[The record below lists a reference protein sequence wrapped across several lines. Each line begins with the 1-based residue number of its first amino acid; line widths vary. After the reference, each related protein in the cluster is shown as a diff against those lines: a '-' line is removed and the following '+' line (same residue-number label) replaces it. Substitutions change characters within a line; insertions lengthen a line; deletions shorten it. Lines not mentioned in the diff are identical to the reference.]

1 MQGLQMFDDA
11 RSTRRGQL
19 KAEPYYILTIALCVL
34 AVSGIIVRGQDAIG
48 ALTWGWANA
57 LTPVTSEFK
66 HGQQV
71 NYGVY
76 DPHQHFSK
84 AKGVAIDHIFVSW
97 LSPDLSDVFS
107 SFFDNAKKRNRWLM
121 ITVEPHAVQG
131 RGSEL
136 LNDVVSGAYDPNIDS
151 VCRSIG
157 SLNPSV
163 LVRWGHEMETTDAR
177 YPWSGANAEN
187 YKAAYRHFAR
197 RCRANAPNVYLV
209 WSPKG
214 APELAK
220 YYPGRSFVDLVGL
233 SLYALPA
240 YDLDH
245 FGRIMT
251 FRDAFIPKYNRVVA
265 FDTPVMIAEMGISG
279 DPKYQA
285 DWMADFFR
293 SIQNFPLLRTVVYF
307 NAKDNPGAWADK
319 YGIPN
324 WTIDPTIF
332 E

>member
-1 MQGLQMFDDA
+1 MFDDA

-19 KAEPYYILTIALCVL
+19 KAEPYYIFAIALCVL

-48 ALTWGWANA
+48 ALTWGLANT
-57 LTPVTSEFK
+57 LTPVTSELK
-66 HGQQV
+66 HGQRV

-97 LSPDLSDVFS
+97 LSPDSSDVIS
-107 SFFDNAKKRNRWLM
+107 SFFEDAKKRNRWLM
-121 ITVEPHAVQG
+121 ITIEPFAVKE

-136 LNDVVSGAYDPNIDS
+136 LDDIVVGAYDPNIDL

-157 SLNPSV
+157 SLQSSV
-163 LVRWGHEMETTDAR
+163 LVRWGHEMETTDVR
-177 YPWSGANAEN
+177 YPWSGASAEN
-187 YKAAYRHFAR
+187 YKTAYRHFAQ
-197 RCRANAPNVYLV
+197 RCRANAPHIYLV

-220 YYPGRSFVDLVGL
+220 YYPGRPFADLVGL
-233 SLYALPA
+233 SLYVLPA
-240 YDLDH
+240 YDLDN

-251 FRDAFIPKYNRVVA
+251 FRDAFIPKYNRVIA
-265 FDTPVMIAEMGISG
+265 FDRPVMIAEMGISG

-293 SIQNFPLLRTVVYF
+293 SVQNFPLLRTVVYF
-307 NAKDNPGAWADK
+307 NAKDSPGAWAGK
-319 YGIPN
+319 YGTPN

>member
-11 RSTRRGQL
+11 RSPRRGQL
-19 KAEPYYILTIALCVL
+19 KAEPYYILAIALCVL

-48 ALTWGWANA
+48 ALTWGWANT
-57 LTPVTSEFK
+57 LLPITSELK
-66 HGQQV
+66 HGQRV

-84 AKGVAIDHIFVSW
+84 AKGVAIDHIFMSW
-97 LSPDLSDVFS
+97 LSPDSSDVISFS
-107 SFFDNAKKRNRWLM
+107 FEEAKKKNRWLL
-121 ITVEPHAVQG
+121 ITVEPFAVEG
-131 RGSEL
+131 RGYGL
-136 LNDVVSGAYDPNIDS
+136 LNDIVAGAYDPSIDL

-157 SLNPSV
+157 SLQSSV
-163 LVRWGHEMETTDAR
+163 LVRWGHEMETTDVR

-187 YKAAYRHFAR
+187 YKAAYRHFALK
-197 RCRANAPNVYLV
+197 CRANAPNIYLV

-214 APELAK
+214 APGLAK

-233 SLYALPA
+233 SLYVLPA

-265 FDTPVMIAEMGISG
+265 FDRPVMIAEMGVSG

-285 DWMADFFR
+285 EWMADFFR
-293 SIQNFPLLRTVVYF
+293 SVQNFPLLRTVVYF

-319 YGIPN
+319 YGIPI